1 MNGTLNMTKIG
12 ELLRRGDIMELMLAL
27 LIAMSVGLTA
37 VIVPIS
43 LIAILKANPS
53 NGKV

>member
-1 MNGTLNMTKIG
+1 MTKTG
-12 ELLRRGDIMELMLAL
+12 VHPHRGDIMEIMLAL